1 MPSKR
6 APVRGSVSDV
16 SITMNVSLDRRLL
29 VLHEAGYV
37 HSSWLRCILLVHC
50 STFCHTSI
58 CSTLPLVIFA
68 ESWATCTRVL
78 VCRMVI
84 IIWWESKA
92 LNARAARWYFC
103 IPLQMQSQSVCY
115 CYPWRHS
122 LLELRWNILE
132 VPSYE
137 LHICAITTH
146 SMRRDWPKIWHKNY
160 YDFNLLQNRH
170 FTTDFL

>member
-1 MPSKR
+1 MWGFNRNIFYLLANLVRVFFSIFCYKKFVSYPNLTNILVVKQCWTCIWCCYCWSGTQPG
-6 APVRGSVSDV
+6 PVQPVFLNRQ
-16 SITMNVSLDRRLL
+16 
-29 VLHEAGYV
+29 
-37 HSSWLRCILLVHC
+37 
-50 STFCHTSI
+50 
-58 CSTLPLVIFA
+58 FA
-68 ESWATCTRVL
+68 ENIL
-78 VCRMVI
+78 FGQEK

-92 LNARAARWYFC
+92 LNARAAWWYFC

-115 CYPWRHS
+115 CYLWRHS

-146 SMRRDWPKIWHKNY
+146 SMRSDWPKIWHKNY